1 MSTLGIIDIGSNSI
15 KLLIVKIN
23 KDKSYEGVFNK
34 KFQIRL
40 TDYISNDKDELSP
53 IGIRNFYGIISTFK
67 ILCNQFQCSE
77 IIAVG
82 TEALRKIKN
91 SEDLIKDIS
100 SSLHVNIK
108 ILSPKEE
115 CYYGYISSLPT
126 DEKDY
131 VHLDIGGGSV
141 EVGLVKSNKLIKCD
155 SIPIGALF
163 LTNKFMLNKKN
174 YSNYSNV
181 SKYITSMLEDINWI
195 NECKH
200 IPLIVIGG
208 SIKTIGR
215 ISQLESNTIKNIHG
229 LELFNDDVKKLLN
242 KVVKMNVSDISKSME
257 LPKTRSDI
265 LIGALLL
272 VNSIFT
278 YLNSPKLIISQYT
291 IRDGIIKEYIDKHL
305 NI

>member
-1 MSTLGIIDIGSNSI
+1 M
-15 KLLIVKIN
+15 
-23 KDKSYEGVFNK
+23 
-34 KFQIRL
+34 
-40 TDYISNDKDELSP
+40 
-53 IGIRNFYGIISTFK
+53 
-67 ILCNQFQCSE
+67 
-77 IIAVG
+77 
-82 TEALRKIKN
+82 
-91 SEDLIKDIS
+91 
-100 SSLHVNIK
+100 
-108 ILSPKEE
+108 
-115 CYYGYISSLPT
+115 
-126 DEKDY
+126 
-131 VHLDIGGGSV
+131 HLDIGGGSV

-208 SIKTIGR
+208 AIKTIGR

-272 VNSIFT
+272 VNSICEEEKT
-278 YLNSPKLIISQYT
+278 
-291 IRDGIIKEYIDKHL
+291 
-305 NI
+305 